1 MKEQVELKLTL
12 FSFFFTADALS
23 KRSIFESF
31 KKGQKMTKK
40 SLKMIIRI
48 VLIIAFIKHYILI
61 SSIWEVSLTS
71 SEALILVPVSPG
83 TVNQ

>member
-31 KKGQKMTKK
+31 KKGKKMTKK

-48 VLIIAFIKHYILI
+48 VLIIAFIKH
-61 SSIWEVSLTS
+61 
-71 SEALILVPVSPG
+71 
-83 TVNQ
+83 